1 MHPFH
6 ERLARVALSVGAD
19 YGFCLAGGYAV
30 QAHGFVERVSKDV
43 DLFTTMAAVAEFPA
57 AQAAVAAA
65 LRADGL
71 DVAVEQEGATFARLA
86 VSEPAS
92 GETSTLELG
101 VDWRAY
107 PPVVLAVG
115 PVLHPIDAAAN
126 KLCALFGRAAVRDY
140 IDVDGVLKDGRY
152 TGPELL
158 QMAAEHDPGF
168 DPAMFAG
175 ALRVVT
181 RLPASA
187 FEPYKLAPDQV
198 EAMFVRLLR
207 WAEEIEVSL
216 SQPTQASGQDLG
228 SVPPGQV

>member
-1 MHPFH
+1 MDPFH
-6 ERLARVALSVGAD
+6 ERLARIALDAAAD

-30 QAHGFVERVSKDV
+30 QAHGFVDRVSKDV
-43 DLFTTMAAVAEFPA
+43 DLFTTVAAAAEFPA
-57 AQAAVAAA
+57 AQAVVAEA

-71 DVAVEQEGATFARLA
+71 DVTVEREGATFARLV
-86 VSEPAS
+86 VSDPAS

-107 PPVVLAVG
+107 PPVLLAVG
-115 PVLHPIDAAAN
+115 PVLHPVDAVAN

-140 IDVDGVLKDGRY
+140 IDIYGVLKDGRY

-168 DPAMFAG
+168 DPVMFTD
-175 ALRVVT
+175 ALRAVI

-187 FEPYKLAPDQV
+187 FEPWPMRSWLVPGL
-198 EAMFVRLLR
+198 RLL
-207 WAEEIEVSL
+207 EKQL
-216 SQPTQASGQDLG
+216 
-228 SVPPGQV
+228 

>member
-1 MHPFH
+1 MDPFH
-6 ERLARVALSVGAD
+6 ERLARIALDAAAS

-43 DLFTTMAAVAEFPA
+43 DLFTTMAAAADFPA
-57 AQAAVAAA
+57 AQAAVAAR

-71 DVAVEQEGATFARLA
+71 DVTVEREGATFARLA
-86 VSEPAS
+86 VCEPAS
-92 GETSTLELG
+92 GEASTLELG

-107 PPVVLAVG
+107 PPVMLAIG

-140 IDVDGVLKDGRY
+140 IDVYGVLSDGRY
-152 TGPELL
+152 NGPELL

-168 DPAMFAG
+168 EPAVFAE
-175 ALRVVT
+175 ALQAVT

-187 FEPYKLAPDQV
+187 FEPYKLSADQV
-198 EAMFVRLLR
+198 EAMYVRLLA
-207 WAEEIEVSL
+207 WAEEIEAGNL
-216 SQPTQASGQDLG
+216 
-228 SVPPGQV
+228 

>member
-1 MHPFH
+1 MDPFH
-6 ERLARVALSVGAD
+6 ERLARIALDAAAD

-30 QAHGFVERVSKDV
+30 QAHGFVDRTSKDV
-43 DLFTTMAAVAEFPA
+43 DLFTTVAAAAEFPA

-65 LRADGL
+65 LQAEGL
-71 DVAVEQEGATFARLA
+71 DVTVEREGATFARLT

-107 PPVVLAVG
+107 PPVLLAVG
-115 PVLHPIDAAAN
+115 PVLHPVDAVAN

-140 IDVDGVLKDGRY
+140 IDIYGVLKDGRY

-158 QMAAEHDPGF
+158 QMATEHDPGF
-168 DPAMFAG
+168 DPVMFTE
-175 ALRVVT
+175 ALRAVT

-187 FEPYKLAPDQV
+187 FEPYKLAADQV
-198 EAMFVRLLR
+198 EAMYVKLLV
-207 WAEEIEVSL
+207 WAEEIEAHS
-216 SQPTQASGQDLG
+216 S
-228 SVPPGQV
+228 

>member
-1 MHPFH
+1 MDPFH
-6 ERLARVALSVGAD
+6 ERLARIALDAAAD

-30 QAHGFVERVSKDV
+30 QAHGFVDRTSKDV
-43 DLFTTMAAVAEFPA
+43 DLFTTVAAAAEFPA

-65 LRADGL
+65 LRAEGL
-71 DVAVEQEGATFARLA
+71 DVTVEREGATFARLT

-107 PPVVLAVG
+107 PPVLLVVG
-115 PVLHPIDAAAN
+115 PVLHPIDAVAN

-140 IDVDGVLKDGRY
+140 IDIYGVLKDGRY

-168 DPAMFAG
+168 DPVMFAE
-175 ALRVVT
+175 ALRAVT

-187 FEPYKLAPDQV
+187 FEPYKLTADQV
-198 EAMFVRLLR
+198 EAMYVKLLV
-207 WAEEIEVSL
+207 WAEEIEANSL
-216 SQPTQASGQDLG
+216 
-228 SVPPGQV
+228 